1 MKAIEPCLRHGC
13 IGQLP
18 ELFDGKNPVIQKGC
32 YAQAWSVG
40 EILRIYDLLREYRNH
55 SLAVTGNV
63 EVDHEIG
70 ENNRL

>member
-1 MKAIEPCLRHGC
+1 MEFIY
-13 IGQLP
+13 
-18 ELFDGKNPVIQKGC
+18 GK
-32 YAQAWSVG
+32 QAWSVG